1 MISGDKLDQK
11 NQTLMDHLVELRDRI
26 IYVGYALIIGTGICY
41 SFSEKIFNIIRG
53 PITPY
58 LQGGGLIYTGPLDKF
73 MAHIKISFLG
83 GFILTCPIW
92 IYQIWKFI
100 APGLYK
106 KEKRYIAG
114 FIASGTLL
122 FLIGVSFSYFIVFPM
137 AFKFLMTFGGD
148 VDKPMI
154 TIAEYLSFF
163 LTTTLMFGA
172 SFEMPLIISILGMM
186 GIVSQKFLKE
196 KRRYAIMGLA
206 ILSAI
211 ITPPDLLSM
220 LMMLIPLVI
229 LYEISVLV
237 VGFFER
243 KKEESLK

>member
-1 MISGDKLDQK
+1 
-11 NQTLMDHLVELRDRI
+11 
-26 IYVGYALIIGTGICY
+26 
-41 SFSEKIFNIIRG
+41 
-53 PITPY
+53 
-58 LQGGGLIYTGPLDKF
+58 

-114 FIASGTLL
+114 FIASGTFL
-122 FLIGVSFSYFIVFPM
+122 FLLGVSFAYFIVFPM
-137 AFKFLMTFGGD
+137 AFQFLMTFGGE

-154 TIAEYLSFF
+154 TISEYLSFF

-172 SFEMPLIISILGMM
+172 SFEMPLIISMLGMM

-206 ILSAI
+206 ILSAV

-220 LMMLIPLVI
+220 LMMLIPLVV
-229 LYEISVLV
+229 LFEISVLV

-243 KKEESLK
+243 KREENLKE